1 MNINENKRFA
11 LLIDAD
17 NAQAKAID
25 AILTEAARYGD
36 ATSRRCYGDW
46 TSPNSKSW
54 KEVLNKHAIQPM
66 QQFAY
71 TTGKNATDSAL
82 IIDAMDLLYT
92 GKFDGFFLVS
102 SDSDFTK
109 LATRLREAGLEVI
122 GIGRRSTPE
131 AFRAAC
137 NKFIFTET
145 IMDDENSADEI
156 KKNTKSVETS
166 AAISQTSNSTIS
178 PVPKNDKNKQ
188 SAKIEDPSK
197 DNNLKKL
204 IKEAIESASEEDGWA
219 NLGGV
224 GSYIPRVDSSFDP
237 RNYGFDK
244 LGKLIRS
251 LDYVEVQQKNI
262 DSGSNT
268 YIRFKD
274 SLKK

>member
-1 MNINENKRFA
+1 MNNNENKRFT

-36 ATSRRCYGDW
+36 VTSRRCYGDW
-46 TSPNSKSW
+46 TSPQSKSW

-71 TTGKNATDSAL
+71 TVGKNATDSAL

-145 IMDDENSADEI
+145 IMDDEIAADEI

-166 AAISQTSNSTIS
+166 VASSQNANNIIPSVTKT
-178 PVPKNDKNKQ
+178 DKNKQ
-188 SAKIEDPSK
+188 SAKIVDPSK
-197 DNNLKKL
+197 DNNLRKL

-224 GSYIPRVDSSFDP
+224 GTYIPRVDSSFDP

-251 LDYVEVQQKNI
+251 LDYVEVQQKSI

-274 SLKK
+274 SL

>member
-46 TSPNSKSW
+46 TNTRLGSW
-54 KEVLNKHAIQPM
+54 KTVLNKHAIQPM

-71 TTGKNATDSAL
+71 TSGKNATDSAL
-82 IIDAMDLLYT
+82 IIDAMDLLYS
-92 GKFDGFFLVS
+92 GKFNGFFLVS

-137 NKFIFTET
+137 NKFIFTES
-145 IMDDENSADEI
+145 IMDEESVADET
-156 KKNTKSVETS
+156 KKNKKSLK
-166 AAISQTSNSTIS
+166 TIS
-178 PVPKNDKNKQ
+178 STAQDSNDTASPEAKNDKKEQ
-188 SAKIEDPSK
+188 SAKITDPSK
-197 DNNLKKL
+197 DKVLKKL

-219 NLGGV
+219 NLGAV
-224 GSYIPRVDSSFDP
+224 GAYIPRVDSSFDP
-237 RNYGFDK
+237 RNYGFTK

-251 LDYVEVQQKNI
+251 LDYVEIQQKTI
-262 DSGSNT
+262 ESGSNV
-268 YIRFKD
+268 YIRFKGAND
-274 SLKK
+274 

>member
-1 MNINENKRFA
+1 MNVNENKRFA

-36 ATSRRCYGDW
+36 VTSRRCYGDW
-46 TSPNSKSW
+46 TNTRLGSW
-54 KEVLNKHAIQPM
+54 KTVLNKHAIQPM

-71 TTGKNATDSAL
+71 TSGKNATDSAL
-82 IIDAMDLLYT
+82 IIDAMDLLYS

-122 GIGRRSTPE
+122 GIGKRSTPE

-137 NKFIFTET
+137 NKFVFTET
-145 IMDDENSADEI
+145 IMDDNPADDT
-156 KKNTKSVETS
+156 KKATKPVETNAALS
-166 AAISQTSNSTIS
+166 KKADSAISAVVQH
-178 PVPKNDKNKQ
+178 DKNVPA
-188 SAKIEDPSK
+188 SKIVNPSK
-197 DNNLKKL
+197 DATLKKL

-251 LDYVEVQQKNI
+251 LDYIEVQQKNI
-262 DSGSNT
+262 DSGSNI

-274 SLKK
+274 SNP

>member
-36 ATSRRCYGDW
+36 VTSRRCYGDW
-46 TSPNSKSW
+46 TNAQLGSW
-54 KEVLNKHAIQPM
+54 KTVLNKHAIQPI

-71 TTGKNATDSAL
+71 TVGKNATDSAL

-92 GKFDGFFLVS
+92 SKFNGFFLVS

-109 LATRLREAGLEVI
+109 LATRIREAGLEVI

-145 IMDDENSADEI
+145 IMDENPSDDA
-156 KKNTKSVETS
+156 KKPTKPIETNVPVS
-166 AAISQTSNSTIS
+166 KKVDNSPSSTSQT
-178 PVPKNDKNKQ
+178 DKNIQ
-188 SAKIEDPSK
+188 STKIVNPSK
-197 DNNLKKL
+197 DATLKKL

-251 LDYVEVQQKNI
+251 LDYIEVQQKNI
-262 DSGSNT
+262 ESGSNT
-268 YIRFKD
+268 YIRYKETNG
-274 SLKK
+274 

>member
-1 MNINENKRFA
+1 MNANENKRFA

-46 TSPNSKSW
+46 TNPHSKSW
-54 KEVLNKHAIQPM
+54 KDVLNKHAIQPI

-71 TTGKNATDSAL
+71 TVGKNATDSAL

-92 GKFDGFFLVS
+92 GKFNGFFLVS

-145 IMDDENSADEI
+145 IMDDENISNVSSQVVNQQANI
-156 KKNTKSVETS
+156 LQNSSV
-166 AAISQTSNSTIS
+166 
-178 PVPKNDKNKQ
+178 K
-188 SAKIEDPSK
+188 
-197 DNNLKKL
+197 NLKENCTDTVSGDIKLKNL
-204 IKEAIESASEEDGWA
+204 IKEAIEFASEDDNWA

-224 GSYIPRVDSSFDP
+224 GSCINRIDSSFDA
-237 RNYGFDK
+237 RNYGFSK
-244 LGKLIRS
+244 LSKLIRS
-251 LDYVEVQQKNI
+251 LSYI
-262 DSGSNT
+262 DLEERKTSDGGGTNT
-268 YIRFKD
+268 YIR
-274 SLKK
+274 LKESNA

>member
-46 TSPNSKSW
+46 TNTRLGSW
-54 KEVLNKHAIQPM
+54 KTVLNKHAIQPM

-71 TTGKNATDSAL
+71 TSGKNATDSAL
-82 IIDAMDLLYT
+82 IIDAMDLLYS
-92 GKFDGFFLVS
+92 GKFNGFFLVS

-122 GIGRRSTPE
+122 GIGKRSTPE

-145 IMDDENSADEI
+145 IMGDEGAADEI
-156 KKNTKSVETS
+156 KKDKKSVKTS
-166 AAISQTSNSTIS
+166 ASVAQASSKAISPASQE
-178 PVPKNDKNKQ
+178 DKKEQ
-188 SAKIEDPSK
+188 SAKIVDPAK
-197 DNNLKKL
+197 DKQLKKL
-204 IKEAIESASEEDGWA
+204 IKEAIDSASEEDGWA
-219 NLGGV
+219 NLGAV
-224 GSYIPRVDSSFDP
+224 GAYIPRVDSSFDP
-237 RNYGFDK
+237 RNYGFAK
-244 LGKLIRS
+244 FGKLIRS
-251 LDYVEVQQKNI
+251 LDYIEVQQKNI

-268 YIRFKD
+268 YIRFKESND
-274 SLKK
+274 

>member
-1 MNINENKRFA
+1 MNANENKRFA

-36 ATSRRCYGDW
+36 VTSRRCYGDW
-46 TSPNSKSW
+46 TNTRLGSW
-54 KEVLNKHAIQPM
+54 KSVLNKHAVQPM

-71 TTGKNATDSAL
+71 TSGKNATDSAL

-92 GKFDGFFLVS
+92 GKFNGFFLVS

-109 LATRLREAGLEVI
+109 LATRIREAGLEVI
-122 GIGRRSTPE
+122 GIGKRSTPE

-145 IMDDENSADEI
+145 IMDDKGSADEI
-156 KKNTKSVETS
+156 KKNIKSVETS
-166 AAISQTSNSTIS
+166 AGISQTRNRTIS
-178 PVPKNDKNKQ
+178 SASQEDKAVQ
-188 SAKIEDPSK
+188 SVKMVSPSK
-197 DNNLKKL
+197 DVALKKL
-204 IKEAIESASEEDGWA
+204 LKEAIESASEEDGWA

-224 GSYIPRVDSSFDP
+224 GSYIPRVDSSFDS

-244 LGKLIRS
+244 LGKLIKS
-251 LDYVEVQQKNI
+251 LDYIEIQQKNI
-262 DSGSNT
+262 DSGSNI

-274 SLKK
+274 SNN